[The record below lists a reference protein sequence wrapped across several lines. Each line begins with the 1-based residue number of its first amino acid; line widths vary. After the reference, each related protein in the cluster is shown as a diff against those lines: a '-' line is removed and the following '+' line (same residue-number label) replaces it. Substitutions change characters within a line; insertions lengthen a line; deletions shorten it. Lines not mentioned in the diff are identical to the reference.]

1 MPYGSHCVA
10 WFLIGAAVVGG
21 IINVADNWGRI
32 DNVWQGI
39 GCFVIGAASGV
50 GYGCLTMTPVGLIQG
65 IGWGAATGGM
75 MEGLR
80 CGLNN
85 VVFGES
91 FAEGFWDGA
100 PRGMLFGA
108 IFGGVSGYVNAKMYD
123 CNWLNGKPLNSSYVK
138 AEKILQSYDVEG
150 RKPQIEPI
158 NPKESVVPDPKIV
171 KYKQGMAE
179 AYQKYPNKAGKI
191 EYHHVI
197 PKYILGYDNGVVVPI
212 DAAYHQLIT
221 NEFRL
226 RWGYG
231 KGYIKDNEYLE
242 QIIREVYDKYPLSP
256 FD

>member
-1 MPYGSHCVA
+1 M
-10 WFLIGAAVVGG
+10 VGG
-21 IINVADNWGRI
+21 IIHVADNWGRI